1 MKTATVAD
9 LRNHFTRLA
18 KWIEEGQ
25 PIAITRRGQT
35 FATLS
40 PSKKKKPVAEWPDL
54 ANRRASA
61 SLQTGRKA
69 KKSDT
74 VDYAR
79 GDY

>member
-9 LRNHFTRLA
+9 LRNHFTRIA

-25 PIAITRRGQT
+25 PIAITRRGQA

-40 PSKKKKPVAEWPDL
+40 PVRKKKAQTAWPNL
-54 ANRRASA
+54 AARRV
-61 SLQTGRKA
+61 G
-69 KKSDT
+69 KKVT
-74 VDYAR
+74 PEILDYAR